1 MKKCHYCGSEN
12 PEDAVCCKNCGS
24 LFGGAKPPAPP
35 EKKNSTV
42 PKSGKVLI
50 IVLSVVLVAVIA
62 VILFLVL
69 SGRPYRNPAAGVAAS
84 ETESESPSVPETF
97 SETSTEPPTGIAY
110 DTDEGLIRT
119 RIPKTENLSDTEKL
133 IAEYFDR
140 DYFSFRSG
148 SNAISDILAHPDV
161 FQGVRI
167 CTSFRVLKIMESDGS
182 SYKIL
187 GDLSPKVASD
197 SGYNAVIS
205 GTFRGKHLVESDF
218 IQFVGIFNGMKS
230 YTIDGTS
237 YYVPDISV
245 EKYVVY
251 NISYDYTN
259 VSCDDR
265 FSQADITAIA
275 KTIFGENINIRK
287 LSQEEREM
295 FEDRGMSADPYY
307 VVNFMNRDHLYFQEY
322 WLASYGNILYDATTP
337 DGMARSL
344 YFMPDFRHY
353 LIAEQDST
361 LSTFTLHY
369 YDAELN
375 KVWNREFHEID
386 SVAMDYTS
394 RHIYLVAGQKL
405 YILSMEDG
413 SDQIEPILVGK
424 RDVVYKMADSL
435 LLLGAEGA
443 DGLVKTDLS
452 GNILWSVTL
461 SGAPDEM
468 QAVNG
473 NYVINGSRENENDLP
488 YFIEVVTADGQVINT
503 VKYVD

>member
-1 MKKCHYCGSEN
+1 MKICQNCGREN

-24 LFGGAKPPAPP
+24 LFGGAKPPATP

-69 SGRPYRNPAAGVAAS
+69 SGRPYRNPATEVAAS
-84 ETESESPSVPETF
+84 ETESEAQSVPEP
-97 SETSTEPPTGIAY
+97 STEPPTGIAY
-110 DTDEGLIRT
+110 DTDEGLLRT
-119 RIPKTENLSDTEKL
+119 RIPKSENLSDTEKL

-148 SNAISDILAHPDV
+148 SNAISDILAHPDA

-167 CTSFRVLKIMESDGS
+167 STSFRVLKIIESDGS

-205 GTFRGKHLVESDF
+205 GTFKGKHLVESDF

-230 YTIDGTS
+230 FTIDGKS

-245 EKYVVY
+245 EKYLVY

-287 LSQEEREM
+287 FSQEEREI
-295 FEDRGMSADPYY
+295 FEDSGMSADPYY
-307 VVNFMNRDHLYFQEY
+307 IVNFMNRDHLYFQEY

-337 DGMARSL
+337 DGLKRSL
-344 YFMPDFRHY
+344 HFMPDFRHY
-353 LIAEQDST
+353 LVAELDSN
-361 LSTFTLHY
+361 LSTFTLNY

-386 SVAMDYTS
+386 SVAMDYTA

-413 SDQIEPILVGK
+413 SDQIEPIIVGK
-424 RDVVYKMADSL
+424 RNGVYKMADGL
-435 LLLGAEGA
+435 LLLGTECA
-443 DGLVKTDLS
+443 DGLIKTDLS

-473 NYVINGSRENENDLP
+473 NYVINGYRENENDLP